1 MRLITSNRLWA
12 WGLPDGP
19 NMRMVSRRCSGA
31 IRRMR
36 MCAMGTGM
44 GWCVR
49 GGRALGGSFRRSPPY
64 RSLIPAPKAT

>member
-1 MRLITSNRLWA
+1 MTSIRLRA

-44 GWCVR
+44 GCE
-49 GGRALGGSFRRSPPY
+49 GGADWVKPSSYSHFVV
-64 RSLIPAPKAT
+64 

>member
-1 MRLITSNRLWA
+1 MTSIRLRA

-31 IRRMR
+31 IRCMR

-49 GGRALGGSFRRSPPY
+49 GGRALGREFQTLSALP
-64 RSLIPAPKAT
+64 